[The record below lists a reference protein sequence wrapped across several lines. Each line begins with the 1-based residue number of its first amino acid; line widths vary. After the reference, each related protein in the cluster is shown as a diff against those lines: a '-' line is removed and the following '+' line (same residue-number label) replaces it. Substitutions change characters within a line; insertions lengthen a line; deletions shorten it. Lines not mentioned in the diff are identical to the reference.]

1 MKANRVRAAA
11 FMTAMAAVMLCGVP
25 ARLSGQAVVGVT
37 SQVPVQAQAVK
48 QIDALKAE
56 YKRPSTIPFPKDN
69 PYTPEKLALG
79 KRLYFDTRLSAGNLL
94 SCASCHSPAFGWGDG
109 LAKGVG
115 HGMLQLNRRSP
126 TILNAAWGQVFMW
139 DGRAD
144 TLEEQALGPIQAAVE
159 MNLPIDRLLARLA
172 AIAEYMPLFVAAF
185 PNENMSPTTL
195 AKAIATYERM
205 VISAQAPFDEWIEGK
220 EEAIP
225 ADAKRGFLLFNT
237 KARCSSCHTG
247 WNFTE
252 DSFHDIGLPDTDI
265 GRGKFLPQVE
275 KMQQA
280 FKTPGL
286 REIERRGPYMHD
298 GSQAT
303 LQAVVE
309 HYDRGGEDRP
319 SRSALMQPLGLS
331 TEEKADLIAFMR
343 TLSGSLDPTTVPIL
357 PR

>member
-1 MKANRVRAAA
+1 MKANGGRAAA
-11 FMTAMAAVMLCGVP
+11 FMTATAAVILCGVP
-25 ARLSGQAVVGVT
+25 AQLSGQAVVGVT

-69 PYTPEKLALG
+69 PYTPAKLALG

-109 LAKGVG
+109 LEKGVG

-172 AIAEYMPLFVAAF
+172 AIAEYTPLFAAAF

-205 VISAQAPFDEWIEGK
+205 VISAQAPF
-220 EEAIP
+220 
-225 ADAKRGFLLFNT
+225 
-237 KARCSSCHTG
+237 
-247 WNFTE
+247 
-252 DSFHDIGLPDTDI
+252 
-265 GRGKFLPQVE
+265 
-275 KMQQA
+275 
-280 FKTPGL
+280 
-286 REIERRGPYMHD
+286 RR
-298 GSQAT
+298 
-303 LQAVVE
+303 V
-309 HYDRGGEDRP
+309 DRGQGGSD
-319 SRSALMQPLGLS
+319 
-331 TEEKADLIAFMR
+331 
-343 TLSGSLDPTTVPIL
+343 SG
-357 PR
+357 RR